1 MKPIT
6 LKHRDVARLRTQS
19 SKPERTPSENLR
31 AAIVLQAVRDL
42 HQTPSNVSH
51 PAKRRWLE
59 KKARE
64 DQASAELYL
73 TGLGYDPA
81 SIRERSKDARLYLRL
96 A

>member
-19 SKPERTPSENLR
+19 PTSERSPGENLR

-59 KKARE
+59 KKRSE

-73 TGLGYDPA
+73 TSLGYDPT
-81 SIRERSKDARLYLRL
+81 SIRERSVNSRLYLRL